1 MKLRE
6 ETTFLQRT
14 NTVNRQIAAM
24 DALASQSQASQSQAS
39 QIQADQIQPSAAV
52 DKALTGFESWRK
64 LNLVYLVFVPLP
76 LFIQSNRNISAWLA
90 TFVAIAVFLPIYWQH
105 YAQKCDAA
113 LRSALLMALI
123 GLALQIFQPGGA
135 SIVVYALAALGLH
148 QKPRKA
154 ILVSAALLSA
164 TVLLSIAR
172 GYHWMSVLPLVLIAF
187 AVLMGA
193 IFGRREILRNAELRI
208 SRDEVVRHARNA
220 ERERISRDLH
230 DLLGHTLSVIAL
242 KSELARKLMAR
253 DVDAAVLEIAEVER
267 IARDSLAQV
276 REAVTGMR
284 TTEFSAELANARVT
298 LLSAGLAVQLDIA
311 FIALAP
317 AQAQAFG
324 LVLREAVTNILRH
337 AKAHAVEIQLQ
348 QAAQIVL
355 IVRDDGHG
363 TPPTPGNG
371 ISGMRERLRAL
382 GGDLRIDS
390 NTASAGTALFAYL
403 PCVKQTAQALADS
416 KSSQHLSAEAA

>member
-1 MKLRE
+1 MNLRE
-6 ETTFLQRT
+6 EKKFLQRT
-14 NTVNRQIAAM
+14 KVVDRQLAAL
-24 DALASQSQASQSQAS
+24 DKPASPTQSSHLQASVA
-39 QIQADQIQPSAAV
+39 ADTAM
-52 DKALTGFESWRK
+52 TGFESWRK

-76 LFIQSNRNISAWLA
+76 LLIQSHWDISAWLA
-90 TFVAIAVFLPIYWQH
+90 TFLAIAVFLPIYWQH
-105 YAQKCDAA
+105 YTQTCEAA

-123 GLALQIFQPGGA
+123 GFALQMYQPGGA

-148 QKPRKA
+148 QRPRKA
-154 ILVSAALLSA
+154 VLLGSALLCA
-164 TVLLSIAR
+164 LVLLSLMR
-172 GYHWMSVLPLVLIAF
+172 GYHWLNVVPLVLIAYS
-187 AVLMGA
+187 VLMGA
-193 IFGRREILRNAELRI
+193 IFGRREILRNAELRA
-208 SRDEVVRHARNA
+208 SRDEVARHARIA

-242 KSELARKLMAR
+242 KSELARKLIAR

-267 IARDSLAQV
+267 IARDSLTQV

-298 LLSAGLAVQLDIA
+298 LLGAGLAVQVDVA
-311 FIALAP
+311 YFTLAP

-337 AKAHAVEIQLQ
+337 AKAQAVEIQLR
-348 QAAQIVL
+348 QAEQIVL
-355 IVRDDGHG
+355 IVRDDGRG
-363 TPPTPGNG
+363 ASLIPGNG

-390 NTASAGTALFAYL
+390 NDVSVGTALFAYL
-403 PCVKQTAQALADS
+403 PCAKQVGPELVDAG
-416 KSSQHLSAEAA
+416 KSGEHLTAEAA

>member
-1 MKLRE
+1 M
-6 ETTFLQRT
+6 
-14 NTVNRQIAAM
+14 NRQIATLDELSSQTRPDEVDSM
-24 DALASQSQASQSQAS
+24 QNPTEQILPSLAF
-39 QIQADQIQPSAAV
+39 DSAP
-52 DKALTGFESWRK
+52 TSFESWRK

-90 TFVAIAVFLPIYWQH
+90 TILAIAVFLPIYWQH

-154 ILVSAALLSA
+154 IVYSATLLSA

-193 IFGRREILRNAELRI
+193 IFGRREILRNTELRV

-242 KSELARKLMAR
+242 KSELARKLMGR
-253 DVDAAVLEIAEVER
+253 DIDAAVLEIAEVER

-298 LLSAGLAVQLDIA
+298 LLSAGLAVRLDMA
-311 FIALAP
+311 FITLTP
-317 AQAQAFG
+317 AQAHAFG

-337 AKAHAVEIQLQ
+337 AKARAVEIQLLEEE
-348 QAAQIVL
+348 QIVL

-363 TPPTPGNG
+363 ALPIPGNG
-371 ISGMRERLRAL
+371 ITGMRERLRAL

-390 NTASAGTALFAYL
+390 NTLSPGIALFACL
-403 PCVKQTAQALADS
+403 PCAKNKAQALADAGKTS
-416 KSSQHLSAEAA
+416 HSLTAKAA

>member
-1 MKLRE
+1 M
-6 ETTFLQRT
+6 
-14 NTVNRQIAAM
+14 NRQIATF
-24 DALASQSQASQSQAS
+24 DELASQTRPDQIDSMQNPNDQILPS
-39 QIQADQIQPSAAV
+39 QILPSLNFDSGLAS
-52 DKALTGFESWRK
+52 FESWRK

-90 TFVAIAVFLPIYWQH
+90 TILAIAVFLPIYWQH
-105 YAQKCDAA
+105 YTQKSDAA
-113 LRSALLMALI
+113 LRSALLIALI
-123 GLALQIFQPGGA
+123 GFALQIFQPGGA

-154 ILVSAALLSA
+154 IAYSAALLSA
-164 TVLLSIAR
+164 MVLLSLAR
-172 GYHWMSVLPLVLIAF
+172 SYHWMSVLPLVLVAF

-193 IFGRREILRNAELRI
+193 IFGRREILRNKELRI

-242 KSELARKLMAR
+242 KSELARKLLVR
-253 DVDAAVLEIAEVER
+253 DVNAAGIEIAEVER

-298 LLSAGLAVQLDIA
+298 LLSAGLAVRLDIA
-311 FIALAP
+311 FIALTP

-337 AKAHAVEIQLQ
+337 AKAQEVEIQLRLDE
-348 QAAQIVL
+348 QIIL

-363 TPPTPGNG
+363 ALPTPGNG
-371 ISGMRERLRAL
+371 IMGMRERLRAL

-390 NTASAGTALFAYL
+390 NTLSAGIALFACL
-403 PCVKQTAQALADS
+403 PCTQNNAQALTDADKNS
-416 KSSQHLSAEAA
+416 DLLSAKAA